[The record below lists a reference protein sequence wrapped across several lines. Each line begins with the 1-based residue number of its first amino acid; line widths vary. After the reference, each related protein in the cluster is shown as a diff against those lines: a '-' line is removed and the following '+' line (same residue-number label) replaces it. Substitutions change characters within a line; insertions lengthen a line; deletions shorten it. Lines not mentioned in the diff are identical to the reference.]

1 MSKMRIYE
9 LAKELD
15 VTSKEIIE
23 LLKEFDFSVKN
34 HMSVVEGEALDLVK
48 EYYEEKL
55 PNGEKSNVEDP
66 DKKVESIDEDEEL
79 DKIVPIKKLKEVKNK
94 NAGNKKQRKPKYNNE
109 AVDDEKNENAA
120 KANNVKSVELEDR
133 LTVKQLAEKLGKPS
147 ADIIKKLILKGIMAN
162 INHELEFDVAKEIA
176 AGYGIEVSKKEEKN
190 FEEIV
195 INDFQDK
202 EEDLIPRPPVITIMG
217 HVDHGKTSLLDAIRQ
232 THVTNQEAGGITQHI
247 GAYTVHVRGEKIT
260 FLDTPGHEAFTSM
273 RARGAQATDI
283 AVLVVAAD
291 DGVMPQTIEAI
302 NHAKA
307 ANVPIVVAINK
318 IDKPTA
324 NPDRV
329 MQELTEYELVPESWG
344 GGTICVPVS
353 AKTKE
358 GIDNLLE
365 MLLLVAEMR
374 ELKANPNRLA
384 NGIVI
389 ESRLDKGL
397 GPVASVLVKNGTLK
411 IGDSIIAGTNYG
423 RVRAMFDDKG
433 KKIKSAGPSIPVEV
447 LGFNEVPDAGDIVYA
462 VQDEKSARQV
472 AEKRIAENRN
482 KMIVEPHTVS
492 LEGLFSQIQ
501 EGKIKELNIIV
512 KADVHGSVEALKQSL
527 EKMSNEDVK
536 VRVIHGGVGAI
547 TETDV
552 SLASASNAV
561 IIGFN
566 VRPDTNAR
574 IIAEKENVDIKTYRV
589 IYEAIDAIQSAM
601 NGMLEPEYKE
611 VIHGR
616 AEVRQTFKASSVG
629 TIAGCYVT
637 EGKITRNSD
646 VRVIRDGIV
655 IYEGE
660 LASLKR
666 FKDDAKE
673 VLSGFECGLNIEK
686 YNDIKEGD
694 IIEAFGQEQ
703 ISRTI

>member
-1 MSKMRIYE
+1 MRIYE

-344 GGTICVPVS
+344 GDTICVPVS

>member
-1 MSKMRIYE
+1 MRIYE

>member
-1 MSKMRIYE
+1 
-9 LAKELD
+9 
-15 VTSKEIIE
+15 
-23 LLKEFDFSVKN
+23 
-34 HMSVVEGEALDLVK
+34 
-48 EYYEEKL
+48 
-55 PNGEKSNVEDP
+55 
-66 DKKVESIDEDEEL
+66 
-79 DKIVPIKKLKEVKNK
+79 
-94 NAGNKKQRKPKYNNE
+94 
-109 AVDDEKNENAA
+109 
-120 KANNVKSVELEDR
+120 
-133 LTVKQLAEKLGKPS
+133 
-147 ADIIKKLILKGIMAN
+147 
-162 INHELEFDVAKEIA
+162 
-176 AGYGIEVSKKEEKN
+176 
-190 FEEIV
+190 
-195 INDFQDK
+195 
-202 EEDLIPRPPVITIMG
+202 
-217 HVDHGKTSLLDAIRQ
+217 
-232 THVTNQEAGGITQHI
+232 
-247 GAYTVHVRGEKIT
+247 
-260 FLDTPGHEAFTSM
+260 
-273 RARGAQATDI
+273 
-283 AVLVVAAD
+283 
-291 DGVMPQTIEAI
+291 
-302 NHAKA
+302 
-307 ANVPIVVAINK
+307 
-318 IDKPTA
+318 
-324 NPDRV
+324 
-329 MQELTEYELVPESWG
+329 
-344 GGTICVPVS
+344 
-353 AKTKE
+353 
-358 GIDNLLE
+358 
-365 MLLLVAEMR
+365 
-374 ELKANPNRLA
+374 
-384 NGIVI
+384 
-389 ESRLDKGL
+389 
-397 GPVASVLVKNGTLK
+397 
-411 IGDSIIAGTNYG
+411 
-423 RVRAMFDDKG
+423 MFDDKG

>member
-1 MSKMRIYE
+1 
-9 LAKELD
+9 
-15 VTSKEIIE
+15 
-23 LLKEFDFSVKN
+23 
-34 HMSVVEGEALDLVK
+34 MSVVEGEALDLVK

-344 GGTICVPVS
+344 GDTICVPVS

>member
-344 GGTICVPVS
+344 GDTICVPVS